1 MHIIAYHF
9 IALHSITCHY
19 ISFSRSNTPVFQ
31 NINPDSGFKTFLSKS
46 NFKTW
51 VFNQHSVICQPP
63 GPYIL
68 KCFLRKQSGF
78 VLNSIFNRFQFSD
91 ETHLGGVASGF
102 LYLSKISKNF
112 RVLVGSGLF
121 FQSPVGSELYF
132 SLPFYLFSEKTF
144 QNLLFWPK
152 FQSLS
157 WIRTLLQE
165 SSRIRTLLQSFN
177 RIRTLIFYSYFIH
190 FQSNLSKSF
199 KMSQKLR
206 VLVKTG
212 LCSESPSWIRTLILI
227 SILRESFKNLSIY
240 QNCYTFI
247 KEFQN
252 SEVLSQSP
260 DQIRT
265 LPQSPDRIRTLSKI
279 GFHTSFSL
287 VFKSFA

>member
-1 MHIIAYHF
+1 
-9 IALHSITCHY
+9 
-19 ISFSRSNTPVFQ
+19 
-31 NINPDSGFKTFLSKS
+31 
-46 NFKTW
+46 
-51 VFNQHSVICQPP
+51 
-63 GPYIL
+63 
-68 KCFLRKQSGF
+68 
-78 VLNSIFNRFQFSD
+78 
-91 ETHLGGVASGF
+91 
-102 LYLSKISKNF
+102 
-112 RVLVGSGLF
+112 
-121 FQSPVGSELYF
+121 
-132 SLPFYLFSEKTF
+132 
-144 QNLLFWPK
+144 
-152 FQSLS
+152 
-157 WIRTLLQE
+157 
-165 SSRIRTLLQSFN
+165 
-177 RIRTLIFYSYFIH
+177 
-190 FQSNLSKSF
+190 
-199 KMSQKLR
+199 MSQKLR